1 MGHKSSLSKLKNT
14 EIISNIF
21 SDHNAMRLEI
31 NYGEKNIKITNTW
44 RLNNMLLNNQE
55 IPEEIKKYLE
65 ANDNE
70 NTMIK
75 NLWDA
80 AKAV

>member
-1 MGHKSSLSKLKNT
+1 
-14 EIISNIF
+14 
-21 SDHNAMRLEI
+21 
-31 NYGEKNIKITNTW
+31 
-44 RLNNMLLNNQE
+44 MLLNNQE

-80 AKAV
+80 AKAVLKGKFIPIQSYLKKQEKSQINNLTLHLKELDKEEQTNSKVSIRKS